1 MHGYAKNNLNYM
13 KIIDKFINLLKLKRY
28 SENTIETYKNAS
40 GERVTKTVNSKAAT
54 LHSKNFQNNPE
65 KE

>member
-1 MHGYAKNNLNYM
+1 M